1 MLYLDKCTVTV
12 SQMESGKAPYI
23 EKDGVSG
30 FSAGDQSLTV
40 GDMVNISEIVQ
51 VDECNE
57 W

>member
-1 MLYLDKCTVTV
+1 VKP
-12 SQMESGKAPYI
+12 GKTPYI

-30 FSAGDQSLTV
+30 LSAGDQSLTV
-40 GDMVNISEIVQ
+40 GDPVNIGDVIQ